1 MESDEFMKITKA
13 KPEDAEAVYH
23 LICALEKTS
32 PPQGEFVR
40 VYQKNLLNPE
50 ILYLVCKF
58 QGRVIAFGSLHMQ
71 LLLHHCGAVAE
82 IQELVVQ
89 PNLRGEGV
97 GAALFS
103 ALKAEARQRNCVLL
117 EVCCNR
123 GRERAHRFYEK
134 CGMERSHYKFTL
146 KMD

>member
-1 MESDEFMKITKA
+1 MKIMKA

-23 LICALEKTS
+23 LIGALEKTS
-32 PPQGEFVR
+32 PPLGEFTQL
-40 VYQKNLLNPE
+40 YQKNLLHPE
-50 ILYLVCKF
+50 ILYLVCRL
-58 QGRVIAFGSLHMQ
+58 QGQVIAFGSLHVQ
-71 LLLHHCGAVAE
+71 LLLHHCGAAAE
-82 IQELVVQ
+82 IQELVVR
-89 PNLRGEGV
+89 PSLRGEGI
-97 GAALFS
+97 GAALFA
-103 ALKAEARQRNCVLL
+103 ALKAEARQRGCVLL